1 MIGVYI
7 QFTLNGLDLSE
18 HIIIDEYEK
27 KVENEGESCLK
38 KLNITL
44 HSVSNCIYTCK

>member
-1 MIGVYI
+1 VIGVYI
-7 QFTLNGLDLSE
+7 QFTLNALDLSE
-18 HIIIDEYEK
+18 HIIDEYEK
-27 KVENEGESCLK
+27 KVENESESCLK